1 MIDKIN
7 KNLSIIGIGNS
18 IMGDDGVGI
27 HAVSKL
33 REMELPASVEVFDA
47 GTDAFY
53 ALEAMDGKDKVII
66 LDACR
71 GNNTPGTLYRFICD
85 PIHGKWESAFRL
97 SMHGMNFMDIIMAS
111 DALKLPPEIVL
122 LGVEPEMI
130 DWNTEL
136 SPKVKETLPVLIDMI
151 LRELD

>member
-1 MIDKIN
+1 MKCV
-7 KNLSIIGIGNS
+7 SVIGVGNS

-27 HAVSKL
+27 HAVLKL
-33 REMELPASVEVFDA
+33 REMKLQPGVEVFDA

-66 LDACR
+66 LDACK
-71 GNNTPGTLYRFICD
+71 GNNAPGTLYRFICN
-85 PIHGKWESAFRL
+85 PLHGKWESVFRL
-97 SMHGMNFMDIIMAS
+97 SMHGMNFMDVMITS
-111 DALKLPPEIVL
+111 GALKLPNEIVL

-136 SPKVKETLPVLIDMI
+136 SPKVKETLPVLIDMV
-151 LRELD
+151 LRELYST